1 MLNPSNPSINL
12 NTFLKIKNISTQ
24 DKDSLINKLSS
35 DLEKSQKKIFTLTQK
50 NLELNKLLLDYK
62 TIKEKLNICEETLQ
76 SRDEEILK
84 IIKEKD
90 EKNSDL
96 LNKITSL
103 EMTMENNRRI
113 YEKDRIIYKQKMR
126 LNNVLQLENKAYA
139 EEKANFE
146 KEKKLYE
153 QKKDDEVNRY
163 KIRQNLKL
171 LKFQKKIDYEL
182 ETLNNNLIT
191 VNSEYI
197 SANHRLTLL
206 QNKELYTIINQLEKR
221 IENLVKEND
230 ELRTKILES
239 KNDLNIQKLIGK
251 DLTKK
256 IIDNKT
262 IIKLTRNKSVINN
275 FSSETNLSSD
285 NKVGRT
291 NSDYSNLIPNTFTQ
305 GVNNSQ
311 FLEKKITNYKK
322 IIEEKNYEYEKM
334 VLRNTHLRNKF
345 NSYQTKFNGLF
356 NFLKESLNNF
366 CNDDEIKN
374 NQNFYINL
382 VKIKNCN
389 FDSFNKKE
397 KYSLLVL
404 LMKYLLFLISINFNY
419 SSNLGKKIFKTNL
432 NIVNK
437 KFNSK
442 EKYLNDEILKSA
454 FFDKK
459 NKIYK
464 NILNPSRT
472 KFSFSVPVLKE
483 IQNKNFDSLDN
494 KNKVI
499 IKNI

>member
-12 NTFLKIKNISTQ
+12 NAFLKIKNISTQ
-24 DKDSLINKLSS
+24 DKDSLINKLAS
-35 DLEKSQKKIFTLTQK
+35 DLEKTQKKMFTLTQK

-171 LKFQKKIDYEL
+171 LKFQKKVDYDL

-275 FSSETNLSSD
+275 FSSDTNLSSD
-285 NKVGRT
+285 NKIRT

-311 FLEKKITNYKK
+311 FFEKKLSNYKK
-322 IIEEKNYEYEKM
+322 IIEEKNYAIEKM

-345 NSYQTKFNGLF
+345 STYQTKFNGLF

-366 CNDDEIKN
+366 CNDAEIKN

-382 VKIKNCN
+382 DKIKKC
-389 FDSFNKKE
+389 DFNIFTKRE

-404 LMKYLLFLISINFNY
+404 LMKHLLPLISINFNY
-419 SSNLGKKIFKTNL
+419 SSNLGKNLFKTNL
-432 NIVNK
+432 NIVNN
-437 KFNSK
+437 KFNSN
-442 EKYLNDEILKSA
+442 EKYLNDDILKSA

-464 NILNPSRT
+464 NLLSPSRT

-483 IQNKNFDSLDN
+483 IQNNHFDSLDN
-494 KNKVI
+494 KNRVI
-499 IKNI
+499 I